1 MRGSVA
7 VPDVSFVVITYNE
20 ETNIVN
26 CLSSITSQI
35 GAGSIEVLVVD
46 DGSSDRTADVV
57 AEFAVDRPEIVL
69 LQHPF
74 NRGRGAARETG
85 INAAR
90 GELVAMVDADIVLP
104 ANWLQCC
111 RAALTDNVDAVGG
124 IPVPDGDVSFLYRR
138 FGMHPRP
145 VPPTVPVTGA
155 NGLYRRRV
163 FELVGVDPSLAEG
176 EDIALNHAMAQAG
189 LIARNLPEVLVEH
202 RENKGF
208 LRSIR
213 WLYQSGI
220 GASRQW
226 ARYGEVTGPR
236 SRLRRSAHDDRR
248 RRGCISRAHRS
259 TSGMGRPVCL
269 SLCVLSGARESEVRD
284 QRGCRTLRSGNV
296 DGRGLSGQLL
306 RRARR
311 GRGGLRARPSRTSR
325 WRPTLQP
332 VADHDRAT
340 S

>member
-1 MRGSVA
+1 MRGSAA

-26 CLSSITSQI
+26 CLSSITSQL
-35 GAGSIEVLVVD
+35 GAESIEVLVVD

-57 AEFAVDRPEIVL
+57 TEFAVDRPEILL

-202 RENKGF
+202 RENKSF
-208 LRSIR
+208 LRSLR

-226 ARYGEVTGPR
+226 ARYGEVRVPDLAFVGQLTTIGIAVVA
-236 SRLRRSAHDDRR
+236 SRGRIDRR
-248 RRGCISRAHRS
+248 LAWAVPCAYLVASSLAHVNRKFEVRGAA
-259 TSGMGRPVCL
+259 GRFALATLTDALFLGSYFAGRVVGVAAC
-269 SLCVLSGARESEVRD
+269 VRD
-284 QRGCRTLRSGNV
+284 QAEHDGDPHLPAGGRS
-296 DGRGLSGQLL
+296 
-306 RRARR
+306 
-311 GRGGLRARPSRTSR
+311 
-325 WRPTLQP
+325 
-332 VADHDRAT
+332 
-340 S
+340 

>member
-1 MRGSVA
+1 MRGSSA

-20 ETNIVN
+20 DANIVN

-35 GAGSIEVLVVD
+35 GAGSMEVLVVD

-90 GELVAMVDADIVLP
+90 GELIAMVDADIVLP
-104 ANWLQCC
+104 PNWLQCC
-111 RAALTDNVDAVGG
+111 GAALTDNVDAVGG

-163 FELVGVDPSLAEG
+163 FELVSVDPSLAEG
-176 EDIALNHAMAQAG
+176 EDIALNHAMARAG
-189 LIARNLPEVLVEH
+189 LIARNLPDVLVEH
-202 RENKGF
+202 HEDKTF
-208 LRSIR
+208 LGSLR

-226 ARYGEVTGPR
+226 ARYGEVRVPDLAFVGQLTTIGVAVVA
-236 SRLRRSAHDDRR
+236 SRRIDRR
-248 RRGCISRAHRS
+248 LAWAIPSAYLFASSLAHVNRKF
-259 TSGMGRPVCL
+259 
-269 SLCVLSGARESEVRD
+269 EVRGAAG
-284 QRGCRTLRSGNV
+284 RLALATLTDAVFLGSYFAGRVVGIAAYV
-296 DGRGLSGQLL
+296 GHQAEKQDGDPHL
-306 RRARR
+306 AT
-311 GRGGLRARPSRTSR
+311 GGSS
-325 WRPTLQP
+325 
-332 VADHDRAT
+332 
-340 S
+340 